1 VLTSKLLVQGVH
13 VERNTE
19 KPRKGTFEVVANGK
33 TVVCFPSVS
42 AQFTDWPNLRACIGQ
57 VSLEAMPRPFAKL
70 KALDISEL
78 AEKVLKTLQGK
89 SGEKKEDKEETEEP
103 GEEPEEVEKP
113 RPTPRKAKPAAKK
126 AKRKATK
133 RKEPT
138 KGTRASSRL
147 KKQKS

>member
-1 VLTSKLLVQGVH
+1 LEKLLKKEGVH

-33 TVVCFPSVS
+33 TV
-42 AQFTDWPNLRACIGQ
+42 